1 MTSASPASDRMSD
14 VVLALA
20 GVTDP
25 ELDEP
30 VTELGFVA
38 DCRYDEDGTVSVT
51 VRLPTFWC
59 APNFAFM
66 MAEDMRN
73 AVMGVPGVA
82 HAKVNLI
89 DHMYADE
96 INAGV
101 AGGRSFVETF
111 GGHAADGN
119 LDQLRTIFRL
129 KAFQRRQ
136 AAVLDHLAE
145 QGWTDDTI
153 VGLTLAELR
162 GLPLA
167 DAARKFRDRY
177 LEARFRTG
185 GPAPLAFVT
194 TAGHAISARQLADYR
209 RQLHGVAI
217 NMEANGIICRGLL
230 QARSSSSG
238 CACGDGACGSSSHR

>member
-1 MTSASPASDRMSD
+1 MTSVSPAASNLSE
-14 VVLALA
+14 VLRALA

-30 VTELGFVA
+30 VTELGFIA
-38 DCRYDEDGTVSVT
+38 DCRFGGNGTVTVT
-51 VRLPTFWC
+51 FRLPTFWC

-66 MAEDMRN
+66 MAEDMRK
-73 AVMGVPGVA
+73 AIMAVPGVA
-82 HAKVNLI
+82 YAEVNLV

-96 INAGV
+96 INAGI

-111 GGHAADGN
+111 GPAADGN
-119 LDQLRTIFRL
+119 LEQLRTIFRL

-136 AAVLDHLAE
+136 AAVLEHLVE
-145 QGWTDDTI
+145 QGWTNDEI
-153 VGLTLAELR
+153 VGLTLDELR
-162 GLPLA
+162 DLPLS
-167 DAARKFRDRY
+167 DAALKLRDRY

-194 TAGHAISARQLADYR
+194 TTGHAIPAPQLDDYR
-209 RQLHGVAI
+209 RNLRGVAV

-230 QARSSSSG
+230 QARFSGSG
-238 CACGDGACGSSSHR
+238 CECGDGACASSSHR

>member
-1 MTSASPASDRMSD
+1 MTSTSPGSDRWPD
-14 VVLALA
+14 FVQALA

-38 DCRYDEDGTVSVT
+38 DCRFGQEGTVSVT
-51 VRLPTFWC
+51 FRLPTFWC

-73 AVMGVPGVA
+73 ALMGVPGVA
-82 HAKVNLI
+82 HAEVNLV

-96 INAGV
+96 INAGI
-101 AGGRSFVETF
+101 AGGRSFAETF
-111 GGHAADGN
+111 GEAADGN

-136 AAVLDHLAE
+136 AAVIEHLVE
-145 QGWTDDTI
+145 QGWTDDAI

-162 GLPLA
+162 GLPLSE
-167 DAARKFRDRY
+167 AALRLRDRY

-185 GPAPLAFVT
+185 GPTPLAFVT
-194 TAGHAISARQLADYR
+194 TTGHAIPARQLAEYR
-209 RQLHGVAI
+209 RHLRGVAI

-230 QARSSSSG
+230 WARSSGPG
-238 CACGDGACGSSSHR
+238 CGCGDGACASSRP

>member
-1 MTSASPASDRMSD
+1 MTSVSPAASKLSEVIR
-14 VVLALA
+14 ALE

-38 DCRYDEDGTVSVT
+38 DCRFEKPGTVSVT

-66 MAEDMRN
+66 MAEDMRK
-73 AVMGVPGVA
+73 ACLEVPGVA
-82 HAKVNLI
+82 QAEVNLV

-96 INAGV
+96 INAGI
-101 AGGRSFVETF
+101 ARGRSFVETF
-111 GGHAADGN
+111 GPAADDD

-136 AAVLDHLAE
+136 AAVLEHFVE
-145 QGWTDDTI
+145 QAWTNDEI
-153 VGLTLAELR
+153 VGLTLDELR
-162 GLPLA
+162 EQPLSR
-167 DAARKFRDRY
+167 AALKLRDRY

-194 TAGHAISARQLADYR
+194 TTGHAIPAPRLDEYR
-209 RQLHGVAI
+209 RQLRGVVV

-230 QARSSSSG
+230 RARSSGSG
-238 CACGDGACGSSSHR
+238 CECGDGACASSSYR